1 MSILVPARHMSPG
14 PDGRD
19 HASPVLGSVFDES
32 HIPMALLDR
41 ERRYL
46 KINDAALRLFRY
58 EAEEVLGTRAGRSA
72 RDMDPIAGD
81 AQWEQ
86 LVSDHQT
93 YGERVLEHS
102 SGAPIRISFAAHAT
116 WFNGQWA
123 ALVVVLSAHLEPAG
137 IELIKTVE
145 PDTSGTVVTK
155 LTPRECEIVRRVALG
170 QSTKQ
175 IADEI
180 YLSRH
185 TVRTHVRN
193 AMIKTGAHTSAQ
205 LVSIALTHGLIVP

>member
-1 MSILVPARHMSPG
+1 MSTGLN
-14 PDGRD
+14 GRD
-19 HASPVLGSVFDES
+19 HASLVFGSVFEQS

-41 ERRYL
+41 DRCYV
-46 KINDAALRLFRY
+46 KINEAALKLFRY
-58 EAEEVLGTRAGRSA
+58 EAEQVLGTRAGRSA
-72 RDMDPIAGD
+72 RDVDPLAGE

-86 LVSDHQT
+86 LLRDNQV
-93 YGERVLEHS
+93 YGHRVLEHS
-102 SGAPIRISFAAHAT
+102 SGTPIRISFAAHT
-116 WFNGQWA
+116 TSVNGQWA

-137 IELIKTVE
+137 LELITTVE
-145 PDTSGTVVTK
+145 PDTSGTICTK
-155 LTPRECEIVRRVALG
+155 LTPREREIVRRVALG
-170 QSTKQ
+170 QSTRE

-205 LVSIALTHGLIVP
+205 LVSIALTHGLIVT